1 MTYFTHSKEKS
12 SIILLLMTLNL
23 LGVFPLDVVLPSFP
37 ALSDHFQI
45 SPQDVALSVSL
56 FAISLAFSILLVGPL
71 SDMWGRKKLLLG
83 GIAIAAIGATGCVIA
98 SEYSWFLGFRML
110 QAVGCSAISLSQAL
124 VQDLFMGRERERIRI
139 WMVTGGGVFISISP
153 LLGTWLQSHLG
164 WQGSFYVFITL
175 AVVVWCSAC
184 RRLKE
189 IPPVHTASHVGFFS
203 AYWRLCSDIRFM
215 GYWLISAMAF
225 ACHFSFIVTS
235 PIIFMERLALSPYE
249 FAWAL
254 LLYGVAYI
262 FGGILASALH
272 RSLQANTQIIV
283 GLGLIA
289 VSGAVM
295 LWLTRQFGLS
305 ATTVLISM
313 LICTI
318 GTTITRPIVNSKA
331 MSLYPENAG
340 ASTSVG
346 AMLIFMFGGVISSV
360 INLVPEDLTTTL
372 ALGFLMLSV
381 SGIGLNVLISHKN
394 QQALPTG

>member
-1 MTYFTHSKEKS
+1 
-12 SIILLLMTLNL
+12 
-23 LGVFPLDVVLPSFP
+23 
-37 ALSDHFQI
+37 
-45 SPQDVALSVSL
+45 
-56 FAISLAFSILLVGPL
+56 
-71 SDMWGRKKLLLG
+71 
-83 GIAIAAIGATGCVIA
+83 
-98 SEYSWFLGFRML
+98 
-110 QAVGCSAISLSQAL
+110 
-124 VQDLFMGRERERIRI
+124 
-139 WMVTGGGVFISISP
+139 MVTGGGVFISISP

-175 AVVVWCSAC
+175 AVIVWFSAC
-184 RRLKE
+184 WLLKE
-189 IPPVHTASHVGFFS
+189 IAPIHTASHRGFFS
-203 AYWRLCSDIRFM
+203 AYWRLCSDVRFM
-215 GYWLISAMAF
+215 SYWLISALAF

-262 FGGILASALH
+262 LGGILASALH

-331 MSLYPENAG
+331 MSFYPENAG

-360 INLVPEDLTTTL
+360 INLVQEDLTTTL

-381 SGIGLNVLISHKN
+381 AGLGLNALVSHKN
-394 QQALPTG
+394 QQALHTG